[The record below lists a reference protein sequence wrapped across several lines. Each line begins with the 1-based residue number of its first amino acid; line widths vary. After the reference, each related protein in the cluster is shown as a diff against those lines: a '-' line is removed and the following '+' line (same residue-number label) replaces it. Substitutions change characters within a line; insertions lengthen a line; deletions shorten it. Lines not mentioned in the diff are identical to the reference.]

1 MSNVSKLYSNKRDGA
16 NDSEVVRGTA
26 GDPQVAFFKSAA
38 GSLSGS
44 WRKVVIVTA
53 FIDLDALLAIA
64 NIGLNKWD
72 GRVSPNIE
80 VFLDARSLTKLHAEF
95 ARRAELAKGEV
106 GFVPANQ
113 RRLLVSMFNFYAMNT
128 GALFHSKAM
137 LIETNAGTWSAVG
150 SLNFTTRAFSSNEEI
165 LFTAHEDFTASGK
178 YRGVAKEIGDYVV
191 FLRTINN
198 DSCSIDQWNAA
209 DDIVVAT
216 DLRGF
221 MLNGCLWYETPESGL
236 FLVNLQ
242 LPDEV
247 RKMSRISTIPFLD
260 SKLSSTVSLESV
272 LIKAGL
278 LKRLVNSKGSGT
290 SPLESSDLDESTYW
304 KRNLCVQTC
313 YGLWS
318 PHAWKNEVKSRAHR
332 LGVEKQLRL
341 DDFCAMLEQHKENS
355 AVHDALVGAV
365 DQIWTSIAEQVPL
378 LQNSSLIP
386 TSEKRERMLRDALTR
401 VKSRLSDGR
410 YRGRFVNGVDSVEV
424 PDLWSLNAAE
434 HAEFEESFLD
444 NLLYQMRRRSS
455 GGKCSNIL
463 GRLLLDKFC
472 FDPEGDSFALRQQI
486 QQSAEEIDEEMA
498 NFFNS

>member
-1 MSNVSKLYSNKRDGA
+1 MSNVSKLYSNKRDGR
-16 NDSEVVRGTA
+16 DVSEVVRGTTS
-26 GDPQVAFFKSAA
+26 DPQVAFFKSAA

-53 FIDLDALLAIA
+53 FIDLDALLSIA
-64 NIGLNKWD
+64 NIAVNKWD

-106 GFVPANQ
+106 GYILVNQ
-113 RRLLVSMFNFYAMNT
+113 LKLLVSMFNFYAMNT

-137 LIETNAGTWSAVG
+137 LIETNASTWSAVG

-178 YRGVAKEIGDYVV
+178 YRGVAKELGDYIV
-191 FLRTINN
+191 FLRTQNNTSRSINE
-198 DSCSIDQWNAA
+198 WNAV
-209 DDIVVAT
+209 DDIVAAS

-247 RKMSRISTIPFLD
+247 RKTSQISTIPFLD

-272 LIKAGL
+272 LTKAGL
-278 LKRLVNSKGSGT
+278 LKRLVNTQVFETASVPT
-290 SPLESSDLDESTYW
+290 YDLDEGTYW

-318 PHAWKNEVKSRAHR
+318 PDSWKNEVATRAHR
-332 LGVEKQLRL
+332 LGVDKQSRL
-341 DDFCAMLEQHKENS
+341 DDFCAMLEDHRDSNAIE
-355 AVHDALVGAV
+355 DALLGAV
-365 DQIWTSIAEQVPL
+365 DQIWTSIVEQAPHL
-378 LQNSSLIP
+378 KQSSLIP
-386 TSEKRERMLRDALTR
+386 TSEKRQRMLRDALVR
-401 VKSRLSDGR
+401 VKTRINDTR
-410 YRGRFVNGVDSVEV
+410 YRDRFVNSVDCVEV

-434 HAEFEESFLD
+434 HEEFEESFLE

-455 GGKCSNIL
+455 GGNCSSIL

-472 FDPEGDSFALRQQI
+472 FDAEGDSQALREQI
-486 QQSAEEIDEEMA
+486 EQSAADIEHEMLKL
-498 NFFNS
+498 FE

>member
-1 MSNVSKLYSNKRDGA
+1 MPNSNKLYSNERDGRNVSGA
-16 NDSEVVRGTA
+16 IRGTTS
-26 GDPQVAFFKSAA
+26 DSQVAFFKNAA
-38 GSLSGS
+38 DSLSGS

-53 FIDLDALLAIA
+53 FIDLDALLSIA
-64 NIGLNKWD
+64 NIAVNKWD

-95 ARRAELAKGEV
+95 ARRAEFAKGDA
-106 GFVPANQ
+106 GFLPSNQ

-198 DSCSIDQWNAA
+198 ASCSIDQWNAA
-209 DDIVVAT
+209 DDIVVAS

-247 RKMSRISTIPFLD
+247 RKTSQISTIPFLD

-272 LIKAGL
+272 LTKAGL
-278 LKRLVNSKGSGT
+278 LNRLVNTNASETAALATNDSEEG
-290 SPLESSDLDESTYW
+290 TYW

-318 PHAWKNEVKSRAHR
+318 PHAWKNEVVSRAHR
-332 LGVEKQLRL
+332 LGVDKQSRL
-341 DDFCAMLEQHKENS
+341 DDFCAMLEDHKNS
-355 AVHDALVGAV
+355 NAIEDALFGAV
-365 DQIWTSIAEQVPL
+365 DQIWTSIVEQAPHL
-378 LQNSSLIP
+378 KHSSLIP
-386 TSEKRERMLRDALTR
+386 TSEKRQRILRDALVR
-401 VKSRLSDGR
+401 VKSRINDTR
-410 YRGRFVNGVDSVEV
+410 YRERFVNAVDCVEV
-424 PDLWSLNAAE
+424 PDLWSLNATE
-434 HAEFEESFLD
+434 HEEFEESFLE

-455 GGKCSNIL
+455 GGNCSSIL

-472 FDPEGDSFALRQQI
+472 VDPEEDSFALREKI
-486 QQSAEEIDEEMA
+486 QRSAEELDEEMA
-498 NFFNS
+498 IFFQ